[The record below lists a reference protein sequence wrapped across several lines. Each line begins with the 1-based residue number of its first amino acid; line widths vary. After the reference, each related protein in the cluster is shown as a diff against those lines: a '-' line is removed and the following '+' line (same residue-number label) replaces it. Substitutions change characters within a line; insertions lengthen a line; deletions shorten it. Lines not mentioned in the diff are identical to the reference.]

1 MRLGFAFMI
10 EDGLQLNTGDHCANV
25 RLFVKVG
32 GDVLI
37 GLECWETLV
46 LEHPEMDKLLNHM
59 SDECNAVLQQ
69 GCRLWACRQD
79 AYFL

>member
-1 MRLGFAFMI
+1 M
-10 EDGLQLNTGDHCANV
+10 
-25 RLFVKVG
+25 KVG

-46 LEHPEMDKLLNHM
+46 LEHPEVDKLLNHM

-69 GCRLWACRQD
+69 GCRLVG
-79 AYFL
+79 LPI